1 MRNGRNG
8 ITWMRLTM
16 RPEAKN
22 RIPNGTITAAGEIG
36 IIITT
41 LLSLKFQFQWV
52 NVVFFFIKIIIIII
66 FIFCCFFF
74 LLLSSFCLLCYNN
87 YYYIFI

>member
-1 MRNGRNG
+1 
-8 ITWMRLTM
+8 MRLTM

-66 FIFCCFFF
+66 FCCFFF
-74 LLLSSFCLLCYNN
+74 VQFLLTML
-87 YYYIFI
+87 